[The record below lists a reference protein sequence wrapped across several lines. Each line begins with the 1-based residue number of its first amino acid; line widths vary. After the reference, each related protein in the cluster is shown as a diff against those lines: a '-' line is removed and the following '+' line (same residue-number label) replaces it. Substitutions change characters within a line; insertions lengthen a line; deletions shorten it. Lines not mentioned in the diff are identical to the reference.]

1 MTTLLA
7 NRYELRAPL
16 GEGGMARVVEA
27 EDTILA
33 RRVAVKLLG
42 DDALIDPKAR
52 DRFLA
57 EARAAASLSHPNAV
71 AVYDLG
77 RDGDQSFIVMELVE
91 GATLADVLRERG
103 PLPQEQAVAVA
114 MQVLSALAVAHRRG
128 LVHRDVKPANV
139 LLPGGQVPAESS
151 APERVKLADFGIA
164 KGIRDAA
171 ATLTQTGQVIGTP
184 LYLSPEQVSGET
196 VSPRSDVYAVGVLLF
211 EMLAGRPPF
220 PADNPL
226 AVALAHRHDPPP
238 RLDRLQRDLDPAVVK
253 VVERALAKDPAD
265 RFPDAGAMLTALRDR
280 APVTSFAGRPIQ
292 HASRTTVLEAPPA
305 PARRDPSPRPARRT
319 PPARHQPPKRR
330 SRAFLVP
337 LLLGLLAT
345 GGIALFYVLRLLPGD
360 QIRIPF

>member
-1 MTTLLA
+1 MATLLA
-7 NRYELRAPL
+7 DRYALGTPL
-16 GEGGMARVVEA
+16 GAGGMARVVEA

-33 RRVAVKLLG
+33 RRVAVKLLS
-42 DDALIDPKAR
+42 DAALIDPKAR

-91 GATLADVLRERG
+91 GATLADVLRKGG
-103 PLPQEQAVAVA
+103 PLTEEQAVAVA
-114 MQVLSALAVAHRRG
+114 VQVLSALAVAHRRG

-139 LLPGGQVPAESS
+139 LLPGGQVPDEAS

-171 ATLTQTGQVIGTP
+171 SALTQTGQVIGTP

-211 EMLAGRPPF
+211 EMLAGHPPF
-220 PADNPL
+220 EGDNPL
-226 AVALAHRHDPPP
+226 AIALAHRHDAAP
-238 RLDRLQRDLDPAVVK
+238 RLDRLRRGLDPALVT
-253 VVERALAKDPAD
+253 VVERALAKDPLD
-265 RFPDAGAMLTALRDR
+265 RFADAGAMLEVLRGR
-280 APVTSFAGRPIQ
+280 APQVQPPRARPSRQ
-292 HASRTTVLEAPPA
+292 RDRTTVLEESPAPP
-305 PARRDPSPRPARRT
+305 RRDPGPRATRPAPER
-319 PPARHQPPKRR
+319 PPQRKRR
-330 SRAFLVP
+330 SRTFLVP

-345 GGIALFYVLRLLPGD
+345 GGIAFFYVLRLLPGD
-360 QIRIPF
+360 QLPF